1 MYVAG
6 DTSTQG
12 KRISGS
18 DCCSRFLTRILKVS
32 FKEQGIPGF
41 VTLFVGR
48 MLNKY
53 LITILGKLSFHRFK
67 KRRRL
72 LLESLD
78 GSYAMITIGLEA
90 VMAILTSKIKIEIE
104 KHKYKEQIK
113 LQIKKTIKWTVFKYM
128 LC

>member
-1 MYVAG
+1 
-6 DTSTQG
+6 
-12 KRISGS
+12 
-18 DCCSRFLTRILKVS
+18 
-32 FKEQGIPGF
+32 
-41 VTLFVGR
+41 

-113 LQIKKTIKWTVFKYM
+113 LQIKKKQSNRQFLNICCAS
-128 LC
+128 L